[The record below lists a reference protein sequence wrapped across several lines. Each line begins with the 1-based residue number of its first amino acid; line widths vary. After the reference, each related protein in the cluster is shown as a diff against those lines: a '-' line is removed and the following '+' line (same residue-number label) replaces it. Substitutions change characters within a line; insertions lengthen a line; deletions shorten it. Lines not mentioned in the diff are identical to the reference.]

1 MAGVQITG
9 SDAQR
14 IARQLGEQGKPLPA
28 EMAGNPQLV
37 AAYDQGTG
45 KHTEQHAAGSSPRPR
60 ASSSGRARRDPA
72 RRARPAPS
80 SSTRTKPSYASR
92 ALSPSAAV
100 QSIPGVRTIRNAG
113 DGGGL
118 FLALVLYPLLLSVL
132 KYGANGPR
140 YWFDAKWLNSPVT
153 KSNPNDPWTPAPAKR
168 PPGWKGQWPPPGQ
181 TTPAPGTVPE

>member
-1 MAGVQITG
+1 MAGVSISS

-28 EMAGNPQLV
+28 EMAGDPRLV

-45 KHTEQHAAGSSPRPR
+45 RHTEQHTAGSSPRPR
-60 ASSSGRARRDPA
+60 AQRSGRARRDPA

-80 SSTRTKPSYASR
+80 SSSYADR

-100 QSIPGVRTIRNAG
+100 QSIPGVRSIRNAG

-153 KSNPNDPWTPAPAKR
+153 KSNPNSSGNLPPTR

-181 TTPAPGTVPE
+181 TAPPAGTVPE